1 MDKKVG
7 KRVEGVQKFPR
18 CLRGLLLLLSFLIV
32 FYSAIPVYA
41 YSYPLSDT
49 GKFTFTADNGEQIEV
64 TGNPGSSQ
72 SGSPIIQGR
81 LSNVSLS
88 TQVYISG
95 KKGDIVTFEVDF
107 KQSFITKADML
118 LLALENGVLGGVTSA
133 LRVLC
138 QPGDSIIIQSPTYI
152 GFSHVAED
160 NGWNLVLN
168 PLIQDEQGI
177 WRIDYAD
184 LEEKLAKQHIHTAI
198 FCSTHNPAGRV
209 WERWEI
215 EKLMSL
221 YQKYDVYV
229 ISDEIWADLTM
240 PGFHHTP
247 TQMVSEDARMRTIA
261 FYAPS
266 KTFNLAGL
274 IGSYHVIYNPYL
286 RDRVTKTGK
295 NTHYNSMN
303 VLSMHALM
311 AAYSPAGRQW
321 VDELCQVLHQN
332 LDYAVSFIQSNFK
345 GVKVSMPEGT
355 YMLFLDCTEWC
366 REHNTDI
373 STLQAAGIQV
383 GVIWQDG
390 RPFHGDC
397 HIRMNLALPHSLV
410 KEAFERLK
418 TYVFV

>member
-1 MDKKVG
+1 MKYDFTTILDRKG
-7 KRVEGVQKFPR
+7 KDAIAVDAPASAGSLTEGFFAGAKIKEGFSIIPMWVADMN
-18 CLRGLLLLLSFLIV
+18 FL
-32 FYSAIPVYA
+32 ALPDIPEA
-41 YSYPLSDT
+41 
-49 GKFTFTADNGEQIEV
+49 
-64 TGNPGSSQ
+64 
-72 SGSPIIQGR
+72 IIQRASHPSYGYFQPPAAYYDAIIR
-81 LSNVSLS
+81 WHQDRYG
-88 TQVYISG
+88 TTGISPECIG
-95 KKGDIVTFEVDF
+95 Y
-107 KQSFITKADML
+107 
-118 LLALENGVLGGVTSA
+118 ENGVLGGVTSA

-168 PLIQDEQGI
+168 PLILDEQGI

-198 FCSTHNPAGRV
+198 FCSPHNPAGRV

-215 EKLMSL
+215 EKLMTL

-311 AAYSPAGRQW
+311 AAYSPAGQQW